1 MLQGNYIRLVHMDLG
16 LDELH
21 DTSTRCVHNAHTG
34 RPRHRPSVS
43 SVGTR
48 GGTWSPIVG
57 CLSEAHALY
66 VAVHDT
72 RILGIHE
79 ALRVLPRVRDLGI
92 HDTLH
97 VAPPPNARWKATRI
111 SSTPTR
117 ESLVD
122 SHVIAFWTSMS
133 PCWASTRILG
143 GHMIGWMPTNVMGIH
158 ETCWRPREVLGI
170 HVVHRGHPVMPTH
183 VQHEPPHSSSR
194 HHLRP

>member
-16 LDELH
+16 LGELH
-21 DTSTRCVHNAHTG
+21 DASTRCVHNAHTG

-72 RILGIHE
+72 RILGIHG

-97 VAPPPNARWKATRI
+97 VAPPPTHDGKPR
-111 SSTPTR
+111 
-117 ESLVD
+117 
-122 SHVIAFWTSMS
+122 AFH
-133 PCWASTRILG
+133 P
-143 GHMIGWMPTNVMGIH
+143 
-158 ETCWRPREVLGI
+158 RPREKASWTPTSL
-170 HVVHRGHPVMPTH
+170 RSGHPCRLAGHPRDFWAVT
-183 VQHEPPHSSSR
+183 
-194 HHLRP
+194 